1 MTKPNNDDIDIYEL
15 LYRADEL
22 LNEEE
27 EDLLLREEDEEDFM
41 DGPGELEPEIRIVY
55 EEPVDK
61 DATVVYRN
69 AANNYGQT
77 IRNTANS
84 YDPVIRNAANNYGMD
99 QKPLYHPQTPPAAPV
114 TRPAYHSQPI
124 QTPEPAYPEEPVY
137 TQVPR

>member
-15 LYRADEL
+15 LYRADEV

-41 DGPGELEPEIRIVY
+41 GGPGELEPEIRIVY

-77 IRNTANS
+77 IRNTANTS
-84 YDPVIRNAANNYGMD
+84 DPVIRNAAN
-99 QKPLYHPQTPPAAPV
+99 KPADSVSTSASLPYARGA
-114 TRPAYHSQPI
+114 QPS
-124 QTPEPAYPEEPVY
+124 YKGSS
-137 TQVPR
+137 